1 MEQNEFH
8 RLTLTRNHYFFGC
21 YDKAAC
27 CPNGQAVSFGSIHE
41 GFRGICEWDFA
52 AWLRRAGE
60 EAE

>member
-1 MEQNEFH
+1 MERNEFH
-8 RLTLTRNHYFFGC
+8 RLTLTGNRCILGY
-21 YDKAAC
+21 YDKTAYS
-27 CPNGQAVSFGSIHE
+27 PNGQAVSFDSIHE